1 MGNMFINTRN
11 KCHPLSLSTCYM
23 LGSALVTLETLS
35 LLLLTPLQEGSVA
48 PINDKEPESSG
59 LQAPTKGKGQSW
71 VWRLAGVGEGHQH
84 PAKLASSQRGT
95 AAPVE
100 IQSMRWETEAGAA
113 LCW

>member
-1 MGNMFINTRN
+1 
-11 KCHPLSLSTCYM
+11 M